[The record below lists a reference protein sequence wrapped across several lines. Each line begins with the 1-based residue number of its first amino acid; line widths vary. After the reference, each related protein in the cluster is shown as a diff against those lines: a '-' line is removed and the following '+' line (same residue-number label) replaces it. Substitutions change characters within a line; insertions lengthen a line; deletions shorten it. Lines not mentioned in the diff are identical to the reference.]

1 MPVLKPLSGDGE
13 APQQRKQPSRK
24 GKKAW
29 RKNVD
34 VSEVQEGLDELNTQI
49 ITGGVV
55 AEKDSADLFTLDTVG
70 KVEKRPKPKKTLKS
84 DEILATRSSV
94 PAVSSRKQKREAETA
109 LSKTSDGLLPV
120 KRQRTDWVSHKE
132 LSRLRRVADGH
143 QEESTA
149 LVPQEATYDL
159 WGAAPGSK
167 AVTAASKKDITAT
180 SKEDNFLPDV
190 QKAKPP
196 KTLKH
201 APISL
206 TASGR
211 QLPAVVKPTGGY
223 SYNPTFDDYADR
235 LEAEGARAVAA
246 EEARLAAEEADRI
259 KREAVAKSAAEAD
272 AAEARAQLSEWDEDS
287 AWEGFESGVE
297 GGDDDKPTTKRP
309 QRKTPQQRNKI
320 KRRKEAERE
329 AKHELALKKKAAQAE
344 RIKEIAAEI
353 AGRDASKSAL
363 ALAKEVGEGSD
374 ADDDEDDIDDEDRLR
389 RRQLGKLKL
398 PERDLEL
405 VLPDEL
411 QDSLRLLRPEG
422 NLLKDRYRSLLVR
435 GKVESR
441 RHIPFKKQAK
451 AKLTEKWS
459 YKDFRI

>member
-49 ITGGVV
+49 IAGGVV
-55 AEKDSADLFTLDTVG
+55 AEKDSADLFTLDTIG

-84 DEILATRSSV
+84 DEILAARSSV
-94 PAVSSRKQKREAETA
+94 PAVSSRKQKRDAETA

-120 KRQRTDWVSHKE
+120 KRLRTDWVSHKE

-159 WGAAPGSK
+159 WGAAPSASSK
-167 AVTAASKKDITAT
+167 AVAAANKT
-180 SKEDNFLPDV
+180 SKDNFLPAE

-235 LEAEGARAVAA
+235 LEEEGARAVAA

-297 GGDDDKPTTKRP
+297 GDDKPTTKRP
-309 QRKTPQQRNKI
+309 QRKTPQQRNRI

-329 AKHELALKKKAAQAE
+329 AKHQLALKKKAAQAE

-374 ADDDEDDIDDEDRLR
+374 ADDDEEDIVDEGRLR
-389 RRQLGKLKL
+389 RRQLGKMKL
-398 PERDLEL
+398 PEKDLEL

-441 RHIPFKKQAK
+441 RHIPFKKQAR